1 MTQRQL
7 LCNHQAQREQAVRC
21 ERCKTPGRAPSVQT
35 EALWLLLVL
44 LQPSPW
50 GKQLGDEDTN
60 QKGLSPHRNFGIVII
75 NRLHQGHFLLPRQ
88 FITQLAWS
96 GTANFS
102 AIFRFTD
109 FVKCKCRFVYT
120 CTSTGCQDVCSI
132 FGKASHHLLL
142 IKSRI
147 DFKLMLMLSEQF
159 PSHPWF
165 MIASLLSSSTLLPSP
180 LLSSLS
186 NSSCVINTGTVCVY
200 HVHMCVSC
208 LFTVHIIWFVA
219 PGCTDCMSE

>member
-75 NRLHQGHFLLPRQ
+75 NRLHQGHFLLPIQ

-120 CTSTGCQDVCSI
+120 CMSTGFQDVCSI

-159 PSHPWF
+159 LLTPGSWL
-165 MIASLLSSSTLLPSP
+165 LLSFPPLPSSP
-180 LLSSLS
+180 PLSSPHS
-186 NSSCVINTGTVCVY
+186 VTVPVSLTQELYVCIMCICVY
-200 HVHMCVSC
+200 RVC
-208 LFTVHIIWFVA
+208 LPSISS
-219 PGCTDCMSE
+219 GL